1 MANPD
6 LSKERRQ
13 TLGAM
18 LAQRRREKGFSQE
31 ALAQKLLVTRQT
43 VSGWE
48 RDRIQPDFRCASLFG
63 RDIGTGFKQ
72 IDLRH
77 HTSRAA

>member
-6 LSKERRQ
+6 LSKEQRQ

-18 LAQRRREKGFSQE
+18 LAQRRRKKGFSQE
-31 ALAQKLLVTRQT
+31 ALAQKLFVTRQT

-48 RDRIQPDFRCASLFG
+48 LDRIQPDLDALRSL
-63 RDIGTGFKQ
+63 TGFKP
-72 IDLRH
+72 IDLRR

>member
-6 LSKERRQ
+6 LSKEQRQ

-31 ALAQKLLVTRQT
+31 ALAQKLFVTRQT

-48 RDRIQPDFRCASLFG
+48 REVS
-63 RDIGTGFKQ
+63 
-72 IDLRH
+72 H
-77 HTSRAA
+77 S